1 MWRVDLSQPVC
12 STCSP
17 AVPVPFLLY
26 DAFVGSPAPVQP
38 IFYDAGIIFISGGA
52 PPTLGVAFGTGN
64 RSDLVASNGT
74 QTNRFIFV
82 EDPGGTKTFHATD
95 LVDLTPGCSVPCG
108 PGTPTSNGY
117 FLDFSTHDEK
127 TVSTVFSTLGNLSL
141 LTYDPNTAN
150 PCDPQGQ
157 SFRYEFSFATGKG
170 AYTTTPTG
178 TYADF
183 RQSLGS
189 GLANAAQGQSSN
201 GDIIDWALMQSGDVN
216 IQTTP
221 GSLKTISQSWK
232 EQ

>member
-1 MWRVDLSQPVC
+1 M
-12 STCSP
+12 
-17 AVPVPFLLY
+17 PFLLY
-26 DAFVGSPAPVQP
+26 DALAGSPAPVQP

-64 RSDLVASNGT
+64 RADLVASNGT

-95 LVDLTPGCSVPCG
+95 LVNLTPGCSTPCG
-108 PGTPTSNGY
+108 PGTPTSSGY

-127 TVSTVFSTLGNLSL
+127 AVSTVFSTLGNLSV
-141 LTYDPNTAN
+141 LTYSPNNAN
-150 PCDPQGQ
+150 PCDPKGE

-183 RQSLGS
+183 RQSLGG
-189 GLANAAQGQSSN
+189 GLASAAQGQASN
-201 GDIIDWALMQSGDVN
+201 GDIIDWALMQNGDVN
-216 IQTTP
+216 MQTTP
-221 GSLKTISQSWK
+221 GSLKTISQNWK